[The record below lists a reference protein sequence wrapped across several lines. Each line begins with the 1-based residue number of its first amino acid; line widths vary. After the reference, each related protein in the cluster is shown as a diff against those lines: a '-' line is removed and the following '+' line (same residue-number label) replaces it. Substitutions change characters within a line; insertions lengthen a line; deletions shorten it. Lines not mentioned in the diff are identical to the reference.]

1 MYQCVAANSLGEVQA
16 SMELTIKDSPP
27 TLRHT
32 FIEQTLQ
39 PGPPVSLKCT
49 ALGHPTPVITWTLDA
64 RPLEPSSGH
73 YGGHRVGVG
82 SWVDVEGQVVSQV
95 NISSV
100 DHLDGGTYTCTAM
113 NTAGKVHHSAR
124 LNIYGQPTT
133 RAPVNVS
140 VVESSEATLVCP
152 VAGYPIATVSW
163 TLHGRPITST
173 SRRMPRG
180 DRTLVIQRVEA
191 QHDVGHY
198 TCTASDAQ
206 GRSATAT
213 FFLSVVKPPV
223 LAEFKFPPGLVEGM
237 RLSMACSLLSGD
249 LPISLRWSHNGRPLP
264 RDPVLTVTHSQFFS
278 NLVFADIRGRH
289 AGKYTCTA
297 SNSAVASTVS
307 ATMHVQVPPSWVV
320 EPQDVAVIGGEEVAL
335 ECHAQ
340 GTPPPTVTWKRT
352 TDSLLTEEASA
363 LVGDGWRV
371 LTPRAGSLR
380 IRDARAE
387 DSGRYLCYAH
397 NNVSPPISKTIS
409 LSVLEGARIEER
421 VVNESTA
428 VGESLV
434 LPCPARG
441 DLPIVF
447 TWARDAIPVPGG
459 GSSEMEVRLEEG
471 GRVSVLVIPSITR
484 AHAAVYT
491 CQASNLYGTDSRTFF
506 INVVERPDPPSHVHV
521 KEVTSRHVSLAW
533 APPFDGNSPLTH
545 YMLQHWPAQATP
557 TPINTTLPQD
567 LTEAT
572 LKDLLPGRTYHVQ
585 VLAVNARGSS
595 LPSPT
600 LSITTLQEPPTAP
613 PTRLRAQANQQK
625 AITLSWQPPAS
636 HLSPGE
642 VTGYQVGFHE
652 AELGEAGEYRWRSAR
667 SGVMTSEITGLRHY
681 TAYKVTVR
689 AVNQVGAGPP
699 AQAVIV
705 TTNQGVPS
713 APPESVKCDP
723 LSSQALR
730 VRWQPLPLNL
740 SNGPVQGYKV
750 FYKRTTNIEGSN
762 AVEIKRTTN
771 LETNLQG
778 LGRFTNYSVRV
789 LAFTAAGDGVVSQPV
804 LCSTLQD
811 VPGTPAAIRAL
822 ASGRDSVIV
831 SWLPPLR
838 PNGILTH
845 YTLYYRP

>member
-1 MYQCVAANSLGEVQA
+1 MAPFVMALPCGWSRDGVGGELGTVGGSVGVSGGRVWVRGAVVSGVRAGPADAGGYTCVAANGAGTDTAHFTLTVLQELQVTAHPPVQLVSVGSRVTLSCRVQGTPVAEVRWYKDGTVLHPHSHNHMLLQGRDTLAIANVGERDSGMYQCVAANSLGEVQA

-447 TWARDAIPVPGG
+447 TWARDAIPVPDLQL
-459 GSSEMEVRLEEG
+459 VEE
-471 GRVSVLVIPSITR
+471 IF
-484 AHAAVYT
+484 A
-491 CQASNLYGTDSRTFF
+491 N
-506 INVVERPDPPSHVHV
+506 
-521 KEVTSRHVSLAW
+521 
-533 APPFDGNSPLTH
+533 
-545 YMLQHWPAQATP
+545 AT
-557 TPINTTLPQD
+557 
-567 LTEAT
+567 E
-572 LKDLLPGRTYHVQ
+572 
-585 VLAVNARGSS
+585 
-595 LPSPT
+595 
-600 LSITTLQEPPTAP
+600 
-613 PTRLRAQANQQK
+613 
-625 AITLSWQPPAS
+625 
-636 HLSPGE
+636 
-642 VTGYQVGFHE
+642 
-652 AELGEAGEYRWRSAR
+652 
-667 SGVMTSEITGLRHY
+667 
-681 TAYKVTVR
+681 
-689 AVNQVGAGPP
+689 
-699 AQAVIV
+699 
-705 TTNQGVPS
+705 
-713 APPESVKCDP
+713 C
-723 LSSQALR
+723 
-730 VRWQPLPLNL
+730 
-740 SNGPVQGYKV
+740 
-750 FYKRTTNIEGSN
+750 
-762 AVEIKRTTN
+762 
-771 LETNLQG
+771 
-778 LGRFTNYSVRV
+778 
-789 LAFTAAGDGVVSQPV
+789 
-804 LCSTLQD
+804 
-811 VPGTPAAIRAL
+811 
-822 ASGRDSVIV
+822 
-831 SWLPPLR
+831 
-838 PNGILTH
+838 
-845 YTLYYRP
+845 